1 MDRAIRQ
8 TSTSGSFRWTSSIRK
23 IFLTANTDRQE
34 NPADFNC
41 WRFEIETTRYV
52 GRENCVGECQTVSRQ
67 CVRTP
72 ENSGVLTHCRTGLA
86 MRKEPSKMRKEPRNS
101 TYVATLGSLRVL
113 LGSLRVLLGSLRIA
127 GPVWQCVRTP
137 EFSGVLPRQ
146 RVTYR
151 NARAAGPVWQCVRT
165 PEMAHRN

>member
-1 MDRAIRQ
+1 MDGSKRQ
-8 TSTSGSFRWTSSIRK
+8 MEHCV
-23 IFLTANTDRQE
+23 LTCNSKLKCLSKT
-34 NPADFNC
+34 
-41 WRFEIETTRYV
+41 FEVNNTRYAT
-52 GRENCVGECQTVSRQ
+52 REPWWKKCQNVSRQ

-101 TYVATLGSLRVL
+101 TCVAT

-137 EFSGVLPRQ
+137 EFSGVLTRQ

-151 NARAAGPVWQCVRT
+151 SVRAAGPVWQCVRT